1 MNTYS
6 IYIIYY
12 MYIYI
17 YIYINTDT
25 YIYTWQTVASSMPS
39 KSIKLCN
46 KVKKGLEARLS
57 LGTQFSKSVGSRGI
71 TSAVSKHLVS
81 SCIFSWPFFLL
92 PCLSKS
98 LNWSD
103 HPLVNLLTPNLSPTL
118 RSGHNRYWPWLLHHR
133 WWHYLAYSAVKKTR
147 RMKHYTAPM
156 RANQRKR

>member
-6 IYIIYY
+6 IYNILYV
-12 MYIYI
+12 YIH
-17 YIYINTDT
+17 IYINTDT

-46 KVKKGLEARLS
+46 KVKKGPWGTVEPGNTIFKECWQQGNNKCCVEAPGIQLHLFLS
-57 LGTQFSKSVGSRGI
+57 YFFYCPVYLSRWI
-71 TSAVSKHLVS
+71 DQIIHLS
-81 SCIFSWPFFLL
+81 IYL
-92 PCLSKS
+92 P
-98 LNWSD
+98 
-103 HPLVNLLTPNLSPTL
+103 PNLSPTL

-133 WWHYLAYSAVKKTR
+133 WWHYLADSAVKKKTR